1 VSFTLFGGLLFVVG
15 QAVPVTAGVGF
26 QPPSA
31 DELKMTNEPQ
41 APGAPAAI
49 LYRQVDRDDN
59 GRTTHE
65 DNYVRIK
72 ILNEEGRKRA
82 DVELEFLKGRTNIT
96 GIKARTIRPDGTIA
110 NFDGKVFDKT
120 IVKAKGVKYLA
131 KTFTLSDVQVGSIIE
146 YSYTREFAENYI
158 FDSHWIL
165 SDELFTKHA
174 KFSLKPYSGEGWSVR
189 WTWHLLPEGTVAPK
203 EGPDRIIRLEVANI
217 PAFRTE
223 DYMPPENELKSR
235 VDFIYSDELLDLKDA
250 DKFWHSVGKKR
261 NGRLEDFVGK
271 RKAMEQAV
279 AQIVS
284 PNDPPE
290 VKLQKIYAR
299 VQQLRNTSFEV
310 ERTEQEQKREKQ
322 KDASNVEDLWKLGY
336 GNGRDLTWLFLG
348 LARAAGFEAYGVWVS
363 DRQNYFFNPV
373 ALQSDRLDTN
383 VVLVKLNGNDLYF
396 DPGAAFTP
404 YGLLPWEETGVQ
416 GLRLDKDGGSWVT
429 TLMPASS
436 MSKINRTA
444 NLKFMSDSGSLEGKL
459 TVSYTGLGAS
469 RRRREENHEDE
480 TNRKKFLEDEVR
492 EFVPAAIDVELTS
505 KPDWTSSSSPLVAEF
520 DLKVPGWVS
529 GAGRRALMPVGLF
542 GATEKHLFDHA
553 ERVHPIYF
561 DFLFQTVDD
570 ITVELPDGWKVSTMP
585 DQHNDSGKVVS
596 FNTKASLENNKLHL
610 SRILDVNIP
619 LLDQKYYGAL
629 RNLFMSVRA
638 GDEQQVVLQPGA
650 TTAVN

>member
-459 TVSYTGLGAS
+459 TVSYTGLEAS